1 MKPLPP
7 PSRLA
12 GWLFLGLFQLAVLG
26 QTFEVS
32 DAVLGDY
39 DGVWSA
45 RDGQKG
51 RALGQIRSLGNG
63 QYDGFVVLERG
74 RKQVAMFRLA
84 SSEGNA
90 ESGLKLVSGPVPH
103 RRGGELL
110 PQLDAQAAIRES
122 TLRGTFAGDLGGG
135 VFDTKRV
142 QHISPSEGAKPP
154 TGGQILFGGK
164 ASDQWISFPWRILS
178 DGSMESRGEN
188 LVARDRMT
196 DFRLHVEFRL
206 PHLPNERGG
215 QRANAGVYL
224 QSLYEVQIL
233 DSFGLPIPQMGD
245 CGGISGVK
253 GPEKNVCLPP
263 GRWQTFDITYHEQ
276 KTKGQVAA
284 QPLITVVHNGVM
296 VQKSVRIPDAQIG
309 KGTGGANPGG
319 GFLMLAYQGQPVQ
332 FRNIWVLPLRSQ

>member
-12 GWLFLGLFQLAVLG
+12 GWLFLGLLQLAALG
-26 QTFEVS
+26 QTFDVS

-63 QYDGFVVLERG
+63 HYDGFVVFERG

-84 SSEGNA
+84 SGDGRA
-90 ESGLKLVSGPVPH
+90 DAGLKFLSEPVPH

-110 PQLDAQAAIRES
+110 PQLETQAAIRDAV
-122 TLRGTFAGDLGGG
+122 LRGSFAGDLGEGT
-135 VFDTKRV
+135 FDSKRV
-142 QHISPSEGAKPP
+142 LHVSPSDGAKPP
-154 TGGQILFGGK
+154 AGGQILFAGK
-164 ASDQWISFPWRILS
+164 ANDHWASFPWRILS

-188 LVARDRMT
+188 LIARDRLT

-215 QRANAGVYL
+215 QRANSGVYL

-233 DSFGLPIPQMGD
+233 DSFGLPLPQMGD

-253 GPEKNVCLPP
+253 GPLKNVCFPP
-263 GRWQTFDITYHEQ
+263 GSWQTFDITYREQ
-276 KTKGQVAA
+276 KAKGQAAA

-296 VQKSVRIPDAQIG
+296 VQKSVRIPEGQIG

-319 GFLMLAYQGQPVQ
+319 GFLMLAYQGQPVR
-332 FRNIWVLPLRSQ
+332 FRNIWVLPLRPQ